1 MILLH
6 VDDLLTGMIWKRV
19 RYAVSK
25 RSFNCTH
32 TQRIS
37 FIWFGLFSSA
47 DAKKWTEACCVCAEA
62 EERASTERLEVFLHL
77 WVQTNIKH
85 GKILESVFWFVVL
98 LLVLMF
104 VDCLVHMASFFRA
117 VGKNKKSVFKKLIE
131 KTMIY
136 QILLL
141 WSWRYKLVF
150 HFDLNWLWIDS
161 LKKCNYSNYLRW
173 YIINRISA
181 TNTFIY

>member
-1 MILLH
+1 MCVYDQHYNNNPKALPFACLLWWLIKASEMHVKYKVGIIISSRRIIIIIIMILLH

-47 DAKKWTEACCVCAEA
+47 DAKKWTEACCVCAAA

-85 GKILESVFWFVVL
+85 GKILEYVFWFVVL

-104 VDCLVHMASFFRA
+104 VDCLVHIASFFRA
-117 VGKNKKSVFKKLIE
+117 VVKIKNTYLK
-131 KTMIY
+131 
-136 QILLL
+136 
-141 WSWRYKLVF
+141 
-150 HFDLNWLWIDS
+150 NW
-161 LKKCNYSNYLRW
+161 
-173 YIINRISA
+173 
-181 TNTFIY
+181 